1 MADTNLTDFQ
11 QKFKNKMLAES
22 AEARRQDMER
32 FGTDSEEDYE
42 DFQKDRFLTFKCGG
56 EFYGLS
62 LQYVVEIIG
71 IPHYTEV
78 PDTPDYLIGLINL
91 RGKVLPVIDV
101 RIRFKKDPVPYNDRT
116 CVIVSQIEDTA
127 IGLIVDNIGE
137 VVMIRQEDI
146 LDPPRNQG
154 KAGRFI
160 FGIGKF
166 GDDVKLL
173 LDPVKLI
180 FDETE
185 DEGE

>member
-11 QKFKNKMLAES
+11 QKFRKKMIAES
-22 AEARRQDMER
+22 AEARRQDIER
-32 FGTDSEEDYE
+32 FGADTDEEYE

-62 LQYVVEIIG
+62 LKHVVEIIG
-71 IPHYTEV
+71 IPHCTEV

-116 CVIVSQIEDTA
+116 CVIVSQIEDTS

-137 VVMIRQEDI
+137 VVMIRKEDI
-146 LDPPRNQG
+146 LEPPQNRGN
-154 KAGRFI
+154 AGRFI

-180 FDETE
+180 FDAQEE
-185 DEGE
+185 EE